1 MSGTIMGFQSQFHYD
16 PKPPKL
22 NPEDHNPIDQDSL
35 EDAIKAS
42 LFGDGS
48 TGFCASCGYHHV
60 DNLEPDTQNY
70 TCDLC
75 DLPQVFAAEEL
86 LQMGYLKED

>member
-1 MSGTIMGFQSQFHYD
+1 MSNTIMGFQSKFHYD

-22 NPEDHNPIDQDSL
+22 TPEDHNPIDQDSL

-60 DNLEPDTQNY
+60 DNMEPDTRNY
-70 TCDLC
+70 PCDDC
-75 DLPQVFAAEEL
+75 DLPQVFGAVEL
-86 LQMGYLKED
+86 LIMGYLKED

>member
-1 MSGTIMGFQSQFHYD
+1 MPDTIMGFQSQFYLG

-22 NPEDHNPIDQDSL
+22 TPENHNPINQDSL

-48 TGFCASCGYHHV
+48 TGFCISCGYHHV
-60 DNLEPDTQNY
+60 DNMEPDTQNY
-70 TCDLC
+70 TCDNC
-75 DLPQVFAAEEL
+75 DRPQVFGAEEL
-86 LQMGYLKED
+86 LQMGYLKD